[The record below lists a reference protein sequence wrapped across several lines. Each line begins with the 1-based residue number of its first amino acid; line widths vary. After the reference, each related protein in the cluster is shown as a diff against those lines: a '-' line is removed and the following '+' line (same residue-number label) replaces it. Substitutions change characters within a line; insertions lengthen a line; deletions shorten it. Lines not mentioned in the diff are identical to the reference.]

1 MKNLPLHYRSG
12 RSLLVIGFRSS
23 HYNRINFVLQLAS
36 NSNVLNRATDPSPR
50 LNPLLTTTWDD
61 KITSNFPRGKIF
73 DSKKRKKG
81 KEKQQRIQ
89 REEHW
94 TTSDRS
100 CLQKRSKQR
109 GGGAIGRKNDRG
121 RRRRK
126 FVKSGL

>member
-81 KEKQQRIQ
+81 KEKQQFNARNIG
-89 REEHW
+89 
-94 TTSDRS
+94 TSDRS